1 MFLRW
6 ARSNIRETLVLLSF
20 LFKPFRTDYLWGFR
34 INSVLIASTLVI
46 PYFLM
51 VHSYYLLL
59 TNPFWLFRY
68 AVMIV
73 MMSIPMAAIYSR
85 SERDSDFAWVVAYEL
100 FWILA
105 CQWIMPYAFL
115 TCRRQGAWITRG
127 EAKKVT
133 LAQRPVYVPNL
144 QELPSASPVLTSSLF
159 SPQGYEVPGLYR
171 QKSGGNENW
180 DGIYF
185 DRKKPDSN
193 PFGGRGE
200 HLSPIDFPGDKR
212 SSSL

>member
-1 MFLRW
+1 
-6 ARSNIRETLVLLSF
+6 
-20 LFKPFRTDYLWGFR
+20 
-34 INSVLIASTLVI
+34 
-46 PYFLM
+46 
-51 VHSYYLLL
+51 
-59 TNPFWLFRY
+59 
-68 AVMIV
+68 
-73 MMSIPMAAIYSR
+73 MAAIYSR

-185 DRKKPDSN
+185 DRKKPDSK
-193 PFGGRGE
+193 PLGGRGE